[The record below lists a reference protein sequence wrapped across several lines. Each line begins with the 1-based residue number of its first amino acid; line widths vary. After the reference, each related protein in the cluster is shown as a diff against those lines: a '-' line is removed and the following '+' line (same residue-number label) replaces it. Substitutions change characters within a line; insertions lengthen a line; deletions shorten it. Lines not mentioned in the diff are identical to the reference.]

1 MRFLPKFRH
10 GAAVSVIVAGLATVS
25 ACSPFSNNSTAATI
39 NGVSVSRDTVE
50 SYIAE
55 FAANQ
60 QLPMTNGVIA
70 TDDARGVIAGVIKAK
85 AYNQY
90 LDSVGKPL
98 TSAQRAT
105 VLKQI
110 AGQGVGNLSKNL
122 QGLIVDINAATAAIT
137 ELKTPSDAT
146 IEKLYKKS
154 PSLTGAMCVRHIV
167 VKKKETAAKM
177 LGLLSNGADFAALA
191 KKYSIEPAAKKT
203 GGALGGQTSD
213 GKPSPCMSILE
224 YQSGFDPA
232 FTAGVLAAKAGVPY
246 GPVQSSFGWHV
257 ILVEKWDTV
266 KNAVLNLVK
275 AQPGAN
281 LATGW
286 LANSHITVDPA
297 YGHWSSAA
305 GSVVAN

>member
-1 MRFLPKFRH
+1 VRFLPNFRR
-10 GAAVSVIVAGLATVS
+10 GSALTLCLAAIATVS
-25 ACSPFSNNSTAATI
+25 GCSPFSSNSTAATI
-39 NGVSVSRDTVE
+39 NGVSVSRDTIE

-70 TDDARGVIAGVIKAK
+70 TEDARGVIAGVIKAK

-98 TSAQRAT
+98 TSAQRAR

-110 AGQGVGNLSKNL
+110 ADQGVGNLSKNL
-122 QGLIVDINAATAAIT
+122 QNLVVDINAATAAIT
-137 ELKTPSDAT
+137 ALKTPSDAT

-177 LGLLSNGADFAALA
+177 LELLSNGADFAALA
-191 KKYSIEPAAKKT
+191 KKYSIEPAAKQT
-203 GGALGGQTSD
+203 GGALGGQTAD
-213 GKPSPCMSILE
+213 GKPSPCMSILDYE
-224 YQSGFDPA
+224 SNFDPA

-257 ILVEKWDTV
+257 ILVEKWETV
-266 KNAVLNLVK
+266 KDAALALVK

-297 YGHWSSAA
+297 YGHWSSAT